1 MSKLLILI
9 LIKILHFPYSRL
21 SFHLLQGFPNDRDN
35 ERFEQELGVRI
46 SGFPGSHVADGSID
60 VIKHEFVE
68 DSKLTKRSGSTFG
81 GIIG

>member
-1 MSKLLILI
+1 M
-9 LIKILHFPYSRL
+9 IKILHFPYSRL

-46 SGFPGSHVADGSID
+46 SGFPGSHVVDGSID

-68 DSKLTKRSGSTFG
+68 ASKFWWNHQLTKRGLKQLAYNA
-81 GIIG
+81 